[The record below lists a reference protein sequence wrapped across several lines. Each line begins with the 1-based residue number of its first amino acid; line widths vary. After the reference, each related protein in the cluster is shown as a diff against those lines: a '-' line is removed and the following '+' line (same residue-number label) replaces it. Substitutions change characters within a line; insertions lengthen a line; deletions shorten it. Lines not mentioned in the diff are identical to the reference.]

1 MKTYVIYM
9 SSNDFSVKMTEDTV
23 ASLEKFNIEYELFD
37 GVVGNAGKDILMK
50 HDIRPSAHI
59 PVNEW
64 TPGTV
69 GCLASHFVLW
79 DQCANQ
85 DEPFL
90 IVEQDG
96 VLVRDPRELLPEIK
110 TVCHLDDNLPFNSD
124 KKDPNYNHFEYYN
137 SQIELYTPGVSA
149 HPVNTFYGNK
159 VTGITF
165 RGTYGYIITPKG
177 AREVIEFMKNYG
189 AFPSDR
195 CLCSNATD
203 LQRSNSTYVRLN
215 PFFQTLELQRQH
227 SLRVPGAI

>member
-1 MKTYVIYM
+1 M
-9 SSNDFSVKMTEDTV
+9 
-23 ASLEKFNIEYELFD
+23 
-37 GVVGNAGKDILMK
+37 
-50 HDIRPSAHI
+50 
-59 PVNEW
+59 
-64 TPGTV
+64 
-69 GCLASHFVLW
+69 
-79 DQCANQ
+79 
-85 DEPFL
+85 
-90 IVEQDG
+90 
-96 VLVRDPRELLPEIK
+96 
-110 TVCHLDDNLPFNSD
+110 
-124 KKDPNYNHFEYYN
+124 
-137 SQIELYTPGVSA
+137 YTPGVSA
-149 HPVNTFYGNK
+149 HPDNTFYGNK